1 MQSFRGQACLEE
13 NVWVPY
19 DLLILLKAAVMVH
32 LMEVAGLLKGNFFF
46 FLSYFKMTQT
56 YFVTLLWS
64 CKTI

>member
-46 FLSYFKMTQT
+46 F
-56 YFVTLLWS
+56 VTFQNDPNIL
-64 CKTI
+64 CHIVMVM